1 VSCGVN
7 APTEKKAARPACI
20 PAKRRFSDHET
31 GSAILRGKRAIATRP
46 KVERKLG
53 HLMQRRHGGRRARV
67 RGRARVMHDFAL
79 LAAADNLRRLAKLGV
94 HYDGTTW
101 TR

>member
-1 VSCGVN
+1 
-7 APTEKKAARPACI
+7 
-20 PAKRRFSDHET
+20 
-31 GSAILRGKRAIATRP
+31 
-46 KVERKLG
+46 
-53 HLMQRRHGGRRARV
+53 
-67 RGRARVMHDFAL
+67 MHDFAL